1 MIFVVWIYKQDY
13 NFVGDKDVITIIF
26 ASIFGVDHI
35 TFYKSSIA
43 GTIIEKYHLDIIF
56 CIILILVIIK
66 KRYVNK

>member
-1 MIFVVWIYKQDY
+1 M
-13 NFVGDKDVITIIF
+13 GGLSVIVFTIIF
-26 ASIFGVDHI
+26 ASIFGVDHV
-35 TFYKSSIA
+35 TFYNSLMA